1 MTLTLIWQFVLCF
14 KQFQDVSNYQNL
26 MFLSGWNSFGYLHE
40 VSTSFKD
47 YMLITIEHK
56 MTHISF
62 NDQDNIDRDNIQNT
76 TRVWQYVDTLIN
88 TDILYINILMILSID
103 IL

>member
-1 MTLTLIWQFVLCF
+1 
-14 KQFQDVSNYQNL
+14 
-26 MFLSGWNSFGYLHE
+26 MFLSGWNSFGYLYE
-40 VSTSFKD
+40 VPTSFKD
-47 YMLITIEHK
+47 YMLIIIEHK

-62 NDQDNIDRDNIQNT
+62 NDQDNIDRDDIQNT

-88 TDILYINILMILSID
+88 TDILSINILMILSID